1 MVADESS
8 GIIPKSVQFIFDF
21 AKQFTVSFIQV
32 YNEKVFD
39 LLNTEQISRQLQV
52 REDKL
57 LGIHVEGLSEYVVKD
72 QAEALNLMQV
82 GEANRSTRATIMNHN
97 SSRSHSIFQI
107 KYERV
112 EGTRL
117 FRSKLNLCDLAGSEK
132 INKQEEI
139 EIGHMAE
146 LKNIN
151 LSLTTLGK
159 VIQLLAKGSAF
170 VPFRDSNLT
179 RLLQDSF
186 SGGTKTI
193 LIATV
198 SPSKSN
204 VEETTSTLKFA
215 DRAKNVMQ
223 RVKRSEVDV
232 NEDAAVSRLQR
243 EIAFLREVLMMKQK
257 GTVNEMSNKVI
268 KLQEENERLK

>member
-8 GIIPKSVQFIFDF
+8 GIIPKSVQFIFGL

-112 EGTRL
+112 EGSRL